1 MAEQKFFFESFQ
13 DSETIKFYLES
24 LIKGIAKK
32 KIVLSTEGEDITLHP
47 NGLLKL
53 TVKARKKADKNRL
66 SIKMAWT
73 DERTKIVDRDKTIKI
88 HS

>member
-13 DSETIKFYLES
+13 DSETIKSYLES
-24 LIKGIAKK
+24 LIKGIAEK
-32 KIVLSTEGEDITLHP
+32 KIVLTTDDEDITLHP

-53 TVKARKKADKNRL
+53 TVKAKKKADKNRL

-73 DERTKIVDRDKTIKI
+73 DERAKIVEQNKTIEI